1 MRPDIRFCG
10 DRAVTLCF
18 QQEISPAVNA
28 AVCGFASRFSAI
40 GLEGVIEIVPT
51 YCAVTIHFDPAVLDL
66 GLLISSIEASSQQLD
81 EAPTEKAETV
91 VVPVAYGGE
100 FGPDMANVMAYT
112 GLTDGEIIRRHSER
126 EYLIYMLGFTPGFP
140 YMGGMDESIA
150 TPRLNTPRTAI
161 PSGSVGIAGSQ
172 TGVYPIA
179 SPGGWQ
185 LIGRTPL
192 KLFDIE
198 RENPFLLKAGQ
209 KVKFTPISAEEYE
222 RMANDD

>member
-1 MRPDIRFCG
+1 MRPDVRFCG
-10 DRAVTLCF
+10 DRAVTVCF
-18 QQEISPAVNA
+18 PQEISPEVNA
-28 AVCGFASRFSAI
+28 VVCGFVSRFLAH

-51 YCAVTIHFDPAVLDL
+51 YCAVTIHFDPAVLDVD
-66 GLLISSIEASSQQLD
+66 LLMSSIEESSQQSG
-81 EAPTEKAETV
+81 EAAAGEVETV
-91 VVPVAYGGE
+91 VVPVAYGGKY
-100 FGPDMANVMAYT
+100 GPDMANVMTHT
-112 GLTDGEIIRRHSER
+112 GLSEDEIIKRHSER

-140 YMGGMDESIA
+140 YMGGMNESIA

-161 PSGSVGIAGSQ
+161 PAGSVGIAGSQ

-192 KLFDIE
+192 KLFDIG

-222 RMANDD
+222 RMAKDD